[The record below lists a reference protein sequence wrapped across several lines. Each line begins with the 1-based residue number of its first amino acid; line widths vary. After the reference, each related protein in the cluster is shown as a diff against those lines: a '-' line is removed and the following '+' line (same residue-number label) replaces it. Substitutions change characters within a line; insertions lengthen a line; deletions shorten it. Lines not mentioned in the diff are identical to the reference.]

1 MYIYVFGSIC
11 RGEIDE
17 FSDVD
22 LLAIV
27 GSNEKINFQ
36 LDTQKF
42 SIYKEKR
49 MKELWKE
56 GNPFAWHLF
65 QESKLIHSNN
75 NEDILRNWGKPN
87 PYNNM
92 ESDLKK
98 FSSLFYDSLDSIK
111 NSEYSNTFDLSMLFL
126 SIRNFAS
133 CYSLGALNEFNFSRK
148 SAINL
153 KINKLNISNESFSIL
168 ERARILS
175 TRGSGKVI
183 TNLEKSIVLK
193 ETELISDWFQLILK
207 KYE

>member
-1 MYIYVFGSIC
+1 MYIYLFGSLC

-22 LLAIV
+22 LLAIT
-27 GSNEKINFQ
+27 GSNEIYENQ

-49 MKELWKE
+49 LKELWTE

-65 QESKLIHSNN
+65 QESKLIYSDNKEN
-75 NEDILRNWGKPN
+75 IMESWGKPN
-87 PYNNM
+87 PYINV

-98 FSSLFYDSLDSIK
+98 FSTLFYDSIK
-111 NSEYSNTFDLSMLFL
+111 SLKDSEYSDIFDLSMLFL

-148 SAINL
+148 SALKLKPDKL
-153 KINKLNISNESFSIL
+153 KISDESFSIL

-175 TRGSGKVI
+175 TRGSGKLI
-183 TNLEKSIVLK
+183 TDLEKKIVTK
-193 ETELISDWFQLILK
+193 EIDTISDWFQLILT

>member
-1 MYIYVFGSIC
+1 MYIYLFGSLC

-22 LLAIV
+22 LLAII
-27 GSNEKINFQ
+27 GANENINTQ

-49 MKELWKE
+49 MMELWKE

-65 QESKLIHSNN
+65 QESKLIHSDN
-75 NEDILRNWGKPN
+75 NEDIRRTSGKPN
-87 PYNNM
+87 SYTNL

-98 FSSLFYDSLDSIK
+98 FSTLFYDSIKSIN
-111 NSEYSNTFDLSMLFL
+111 NSEHSDTFDLSMLFL

-148 SAINL
+148 SALKLKTDKL
-153 KINKLNISNESFSIL
+153 KISDESFSIL

-175 TRGSGKVI
+175 TRGSGKLI
-183 TNLEKSIVLK
+183 TDIEKNIVLK
-193 ETELISDWFQLILK
+193 EIDTISDWFQLILK
-207 KYE
+207 KYD

>member
-183 TNLEKSIVLK
+183 TDLEKSIVLK

>member
-1 MYIYVFGSIC
+1 MYIYLFGSLC

-22 LLAIV
+22 LLAIT
-27 GSNEKINFQ
+27 GANENINTQ

-49 MKELWKE
+49 MMELWKE

-65 QESKLIHSNN
+65 QESKLIHSDN
-75 NEDILRNWGKPN
+75 NEDILRNWGKPSSYTN
-87 PYNNM
+87 L

-98 FSSLFYDSLDSIK
+98 FSTLFYDSIKSIN
-111 NSEYSNTFDLSMLFL
+111 NSEHSDTFDLSMLFL

-148 SAINL
+148 SALKLKTNKL
-153 KINKLNISNESFSIL
+153 KISDESFSIL

-175 TRGSGKVI
+175 TRGSGKLI
-183 TNLEKSIVLK
+183 TDIEKNIVLK
-193 ETELISDWFQLILK
+193 EIDAISDWFQLILK
-207 KYE
+207 KYD

>member
-27 GSNEKINFQ
+27 GSNEKMNFQ
-36 LDTQKF
+36 IDTQKF

-49 MKELWKE
+49 MEELWKE

-87 PYNNM
+87 PYKNM
-92 ESDLKK
+92 VSDLKK
-98 FSSLFYDSLDSIK
+98 FSSLFYDSLESIN

-153 KINKLNISNESFSIL
+153 KTNKLNISNESFSIL

-183 TNLEKSIVLK
+183 TELEKSIVLK

>member
-1 MYIYVFGSIC
+1 MYIYLFGSLC

-17 FSDVD
+17 FSDID
-22 LLAIV
+22 LLAII
-27 GSNEKINFQ
+27 GSDENINTQ

-49 MKELWKE
+49 MAEIWKE

-65 QESKLIHSNN
+65 QESKLIYSDNG
-75 NEDILRNWGKPN
+75 EDIMRNWGEPS
-87 PYNNM
+87 PYTNM

-98 FSSLFYDSLDSIK
+98 FSTLFYDSLESI
-111 NSEYSNTFDLSMLFL
+111 NSSEHSDIFDLSMLFL

-133 CYSLGALNEFNFSRK
+133 CYSLGALNKFNFSRK
-148 SAINL
+148 SALNL
-153 KINKLNISNESFSIL
+153 KTNKLKISNESFSIL

-175 TRGSGKVI
+175 TRGSGKLI
-183 TNLEKSIVLK
+183 TDLEKKIVLK
-193 ETELISDWFQLILK
+193 ETDTVSDWFQLILQ

>member
-49 MKELWKE
+49 MEELWEE

-98 FSSLFYDSLDSIK
+98 FSSLFYDSLESIN

-153 KINKLNISNESFSIL
+153 KTNKLNISNESFSIL

-183 TNLEKSIVLK
+183 TDLEKNIVLK

-207 KYE
+207 KI

>member
-1 MYIYVFGSIC
+1 MYIYLFGSLC

-22 LLAIV
+22 LLAII
-27 GSNEKINFQ
+27 GANENINTQ

-49 MKELWKE
+49 MMELWKE

-65 QESKLIHSNN
+65 QESKLIHSDN
-75 NEDILRNWGKPN
+75 NEDIMRNWGYTN
-87 PYNNM
+87 L

-98 FSSLFYDSLDSIK
+98 FSTLFYDSIKSIN
-111 NSEYSNTFDLSMLFL
+111 NSEHSDTFDLSMLFL

-148 SAINL
+148 SALKLKTDKL
-153 KINKLNISNESFSIL
+153 KISDESFSIL

-175 TRGSGKVI
+175 TRGSGKLI
-183 TNLEKSIVLK
+183 TDIEKNIVLK
-193 ETELISDWFQLILK
+193 EIDTISDWFQLILK
-207 KYE
+207 KYD

>member
-1 MYIYVFGSIC
+1 MYIYIFGSIC

-17 FSDVD
+17 FSDID
-22 LLAIV
+22 LLAII
-27 GSNEKINFQ
+27 GSNENNNTQ

-49 MKELWKE
+49 MAELWKE

-65 QESKLIHSNN
+65 QESKLIHSDN
-75 NEDILRNWGKPN
+75 NEDIIINWGKPN
-87 PYNNM
+87 PYKNM

-98 FSSLFYDSLDSIK
+98 FSSLFYDSIKSI
-111 NSEYSNTFDLSMLFL
+111 NSSEHSNTFDLSMLFL

-148 SAINL
+148 SALNL
-153 KINKLNISNESFSIL
+153 KTNKLNISDESFSIL

-175 TRGSGKVI
+175 TRGSGKLI
-183 TNLEKSIVLK
+183 SDLEKKIVLK
-193 ETELISDWFQLILK
+193 EIDLISDWFQLILK